1 MSASASPVQRA
12 ADPAAPIWPVLLAGS
27 AILLLS
33 FGLRAGFG
41 VFQTPIAAEM
51 NWPRS
56 EFSFA
61 LAIQNLVWGLAQ
73 PLFSMAADR
82 YGDRKAL
89 TAGAL
94 FYALGLWLSST
105 AMTPGE
111 QALGAG
117 LLVGLG
123 VAGTGFGVVLAV
135 VGRIAPPEKRSQ
147 ILGLVTAAG
156 SLGQVVVPPLAEWL
170 QRATDWRVTL
180 AIFAGLALLMLLL
193 TPFVKGPPKVA
204 DAQEEPM
211 GQVLGR
217 AFRDP
222 TYWLLF
228 IGFFSCGY
236 QLAFITAHF
245 PAFVTEICGPIL
257 GEGAAALG
265 AQAIAVIGVMNVVG
279 TILAGRLGAKY
290 SKKYL
295 LAGIYAA
302 RTIVGA
308 WFIMT
313 PMTPTTVLIFS
324 ALMGSLWLATVPL
337 TSGIVADLYGLKYM
351 GTLYGVIFL
360 SHQLGGFM
368 GVWLGGAFY
377 DAYGSYTLVWWVG
390 VGVGALSAIVH
401 LPIRETPPPSRG
413 GQGGLAPA

>member
-1 MSASASPVQRA
+1 MSSSALRSQAP
-12 ADPAAPIWPVLLAGS
+12 DSAAPIWPVLLAGS
-27 AILLLS
+27 AVLLLA

-51 NWPRS
+51 NWPRA

-61 LAIQNLVWGLAQ
+61 LAIQNLVWGFAQ
-73 PLFSMAADR
+73 PVFSMAADK

-89 TAGAL
+89 AAGAI
-94 FYALGLWLSST
+94 FYAIGLWVSSQ
-105 AMTPGE
+105 AMTPGA
-111 QALGAG
+111 QILGAG
-117 LLVGLG
+117 LLVGMG

-147 ILGLVTAAG
+147 LLGLVTAAG
-156 SLGQVVVPPLAEWL
+156 SLGQVLLPPLAEWL
-170 QRATDWRVTL
+170 ERTTDWRMTL
-180 AIFAGLALLMLLL
+180 MIFAGLALTMLAMI
-193 TPFVKGPPKVA
+193 PFVKGPPKA
-204 DAQEEPM
+204 PAAAREETM
-211 GQVLGR
+211 GQVLGK

-257 GEGAAALG
+257 GDGAAALG

-279 TILAGRLGAKY
+279 TIVAGRLGAKY

-302 RTIVGA
+302 RTVVGA
-308 WFIMT
+308 WFIMV
-313 PMTPTTVLIFS
+313 PITPTTVLIFS

-377 DAYGSYTLVWWVG
+377 DAYGSYTLVW
-390 VGVGALSAIVH
+390 
-401 LPIRETPPPSRG
+401 
-413 GQGGLAPA
+413 

>member
-1 MSASASPVQRA
+1 MSSSVLRAPAS
-12 ADPAAPIWPVLLAGS
+12 AAPIWPVLLAGS

-41 VFQTPIAAEM
+41 VFQAPIAAEM

-61 LAIQNLVWGLAQ
+61 LAIQNLVWGFAQ
-73 PLFSMAADR
+73 PLFSMAADK
-82 YGDRKAL
+82 YGERKAM
-89 TAGAL
+89 TAGTL
-94 FYALGLWLSST
+94 LYALGLWVSSQALS
-105 AMTPGE
+105 PGA
-111 QALGAG
+111 QILGAG
-117 LLVGLG
+117 LLVGMG

-147 ILGLVTAAG
+147 LLGLVTAAG
-156 SLGQVVVPPLAEWL
+156 SLGQVVMPPLAEYL
-170 QRATDWRVTL
+170 ERTTDWRMAL
-180 AIFAGLALLMLLL
+180 LIFAGLALAMLAL
-193 TPFVKGPPKVA
+193 TPFVKGPPKVQA
-204 DAQEEPM
+204 AREEPM
-211 GQVLGR
+211 GVVLGR

-228 IGFFSCGY
+228 LGFFSCGY

-245 PAFVTEICGPIL
+245 PAFVTEACGPIL
-257 GEGAAALG
+257 GAGAAALG

-279 TILAGRLGAKY
+279 TIVAGRLGAKY

-302 RTIVGA
+302 RTVVGA

-313 PMTPTTVLIFS
+313 PITPTTVLIFS

-368 GVWLGGAFY
+368 GVWLGGLFY

-390 VGVGALSAIVH
+390 VGVGAVSALAH
-401 LPIRETPPPSRG
+401 LPVRESPPPTRG
-413 GQGGLAPA
+413 GAGLKPA

>member
-1 MSASASPVQRA
+1 MSTAAKPSASDANAQ
-12 ADPAAPIWPVLLAGS
+12 IWPVLLAG
-27 AILLLS
+27 AAVLLLS
-33 FGLRAGFG
+33 FGLRAAFG

-61 LAIQNLVWGLAQ
+61 LAIQNLVWGFAQ
-73 PLFSMAADR
+73 PVFSIAADR

-89 TAGAL
+89 TAGAVL
-94 FYALGLWLSST
+94 YALGLWVSSQ

-111 QALGAG
+111 QILGAG
-117 LLVGLG
+117 LLVGMG

-135 VGRIAPPEKRSQ
+135 AGRIAPPAKRSQ

-156 SLGQVVVPPLAEWL
+156 SLGQVLMPPLAEWL
-170 QRATDWRVTL
+170 ESAYDWRVAL
-180 AIFAGLALLMLLL
+180 AVFAALGLGMLALI
-193 TPFVKGPPKVA
+193 PFVKAPPKPA
-204 DAQEEPM
+204 APGAREEKM
-211 GQVLGR
+211 GEVLGI
-217 AFRDP
+217 ALRDP
-222 TYWLLF
+222 SYWLLF
-228 IGFFSCGY
+228 LGFFSCGY

-245 PAFVTEICGPIL
+245 PAFVTEICGS
-257 GEGAAALG
+257 AALG
-265 AQAIAVIGVMNVVG
+265 AQSIAIIGVMNVVG

-302 RTIVGA
+302 RTLLGA

-313 PMTPTTVLIFS
+313 PMTPTTVVIFS
-324 ALMGSLWLATVPL
+324 VAMGSLWLATVPL

-368 GVWLGGAFY
+368 GVWMGGAFY

-390 VGVGALSAIVH
+390 VGVGAISALAH
-401 LPIRETPPPSRG
+401 LPIRESPPPNRG
-413 GQGGLAPA
+413 GSGLAPA